1 MKLVLPFA
9 LAGLLVATT
18 PVFAQSAFDGV
29 WKIDLASA
37 QLPSRPYV
45 VTLKD
50 GVYTCTSCVP
60 SYSVPADG
68 QMHKVEGF
76 PYWDETSVRVVDA
89 RTVDDAQKLN
99 GRAVGTG
106 RSEISADGATMTTT
120 WTDTS
125 APDGST
131 TTGESRMSRIAAGP
145 AGAHAMSG
153 SWKSEAVANI
163 SDASLL
169 ATLRLQDGVFSFA
182 SGNGYSYEVR
192 LGGPAVPITGDLAG
206 ATATVRQLADGSIE
220 ETDHVNGEAIS
231 KVTMTP
237 AADGTIT
244 VKIDNLKVGT
254 TTTYKVVKQ

>member
-9 LAGLLVATT
+9 LAGLLVTTT

-29 WKIDLASA
+29 WKVDLASA

-45 VTLKD
+45 ITLKD

-76 PYWDETSVRVVDA
+76 PYWDETSVRVVGA
-89 RTVDDAQKLN
+89 RTVEDAQKLN

-131 TTGESRMSRIAAGP
+131 TTGESRMSRIAPAP
-145 AGAHAMSG
+145 AGA
-153 SWKSEAVANI
+153 
-163 SDASLL
+163 
-169 ATLRLQDGVFSFA
+169 GV
-182 SGNGYSYEVR
+182 
-192 LGGPAVPITGDLAG
+192 
-206 ATATVRQLADGSIE
+206 TALTSSR
-220 ETDHVNGEAIS
+220 S
-231 KVTMTP
+231 K
-237 AADGTIT
+237 
-244 VKIDNLKVGT
+244 
-254 TTTYKVVKQ
+254 